1 MLAHATSPWRGDC
14 LHQLHFGFFLVLVVW
29 AREGVKRCPECEG
42 TDLIKRGWKAG
53 HQRYVCRACGR
64 YCTDSQPKFSAETKA
79 MAIEMYMNSMGIRAI
94 GRVLGASPAA
104 VLKWIRKEHAVLQQ
118 KLAHAAPIDTSAPD
132 VIEMDEIYTYIQ
144 KNGSE
149 P

>member
-1 MLAHATSPWRGDC
+1 M
-14 LHQLHFGFFLVLVVW
+14 
-29 AREGVKRCPECEG
+29 RCPACEG
-42 TDLIKRGWKAG
+42 ADLIKRGRKSG
-53 HQRYVCRACGR
+53 KQRYVCRACGR

-104 VLKWIRKEHAVLQQ
+104 VLKWIRKEHALLQH
-118 KLAHAAPIDTSAPD
+118 KLAHAVPVDTGEPD
-132 VIEMDEIYTYIQ
+132 VIEMDEIYTYVQ